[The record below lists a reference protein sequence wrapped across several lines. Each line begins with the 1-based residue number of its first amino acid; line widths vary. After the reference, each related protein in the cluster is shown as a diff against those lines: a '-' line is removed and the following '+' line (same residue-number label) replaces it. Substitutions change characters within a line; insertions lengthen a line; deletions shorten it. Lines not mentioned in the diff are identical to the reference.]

1 MTTYQVKV
9 KRTTGTHTYS
19 HVVGCR
25 VDDGTLVIAQPEK
38 TIFIN
43 SRDWVE
49 VEAIEETKEEQ

>member
-1 MTTYQVKV
+1 MTYQVRV
-9 KRTTGTHTYS
+9 KRTTGTHTYGS
-19 HVVGCR
+19 VVYCR
-25 VDDGTLVIAQPEK
+25 VDNGTLAITQPEK